1 LETFFVYLV
10 FCITFAPE
18 KVKSVL
24 SEERRVKNEECSQRV
39 PTAGYV
45 VKNEE

>member
-1 LETFFVYLV
+1 MLPAEKILETFFVYLV

-24 SEERRVKNEECSQRV
+24 SEERRVKSEE
-39 PTAGYV
+39 
-45 VKNEE
+45 